1 MIKSI
6 IYIAGFVWF
15 IAISS
20 CADVEEEGEF
30 HAYYTLVNKSDYDV
44 RLKYSDR
51 TLYLGNIQYD
61 TVIKRDSSYTMEVI
75 WDIIGPPFHF
85 ADTLYVAF
93 DEKVAIE
100 DYYDNMQFDN
110 ISFAKDYNYDIVEE
124 SYYIHR
130 ATYTITNADYEYA
143 KQKLAEREANNGGE

>member
-1 MIKSI
+1 MTKSI

-20 CADVEEEGEF
+20 CVDVEEEGEF

-44 RLKYSDR
+44 RLKYFDR

-124 SYYIHR
+124 SYYIRR

-143 KQKLAEREANNGGE
+143 KQKLAEREADNGDE